1 MTRRYCTP
9 EHGGDEED
17 DESDNNDNGD
27 DVTDQGGGDRLH
39 VSLWL
44 RSVAGHSVAGSW
56 SSWLP

>member
-1 MTRRYCTP
+1 MAIRAP
-9 EHGGDEED
+9 DGA
-17 DESDNNDNGD
+17 NNDNGD
-27 DVTDQGGGDRLH
+27 DVTDQGGGDGLH